1 MKSLEDVSTQR
12 TVSTAIFILSCYK
25 KKKEKRFGFLIY
37 QKINLVQKARRFMF
51 GKLLLSCNS
60 TYKKSYILE
69 SLFISLNCKENTFVN

>member
-12 TVSTAIFILSCYK
+12 TVSTDIFILSCCK
-25 KKKEKRFGFLIY
+25 KKKEKRYGFLIY

>member
-1 MKSLEDVSTQR
+1 
-12 TVSTAIFILSCYK
+12 
-25 KKKEKRFGFLIY
+25 
-37 QKINLVQKARRFMF
+37 MF

>member
-12 TVSTAIFILSCYK
+12 TVSTAIFILSCCK
-25 KKKEKRFGFLIY
+25 KKKEKRYGFLIY

-60 TYKKSYILE
+60 TYKKS
-69 SLFISLNCKENTFVN
+69 CKENTFVN

>member
-12 TVSTAIFILSCYK
+12 TVSTAILFEVAVK
-25 KKKEKRFGFLIY
+25 KRKEKRYGFLIY